1 MIFRFLILANFLL
14 TFFINNNIQAQAEI
28 DPNLLSVYIECDE
41 CDLNFIRKEINFVNF
56 VRDRND
62 ADVHIQSNDAD
73 TGGGGE
79 RITFTFYGM
88 KIFKGKSDTL
98 FSNISAHD
106 TQEKKR
112 IKLLRTIKLG
122 LIPFVVKT
130 DAANEI
136 DIVFSGNY
144 ETKLVQE
151 DPWNHWVFR
160 TSLSSD
166 VDGEK
171 LSNSF
176 DINTSL
182 TATRI
187 TEDWKLRIAYSNNY
201 HEQNFKY
208 NNQDITNV
216 SRSHTSF
223 NHIIKSIDEHWS
235 IGAWVYIHSSTYEN
249 IKFKTSIA
257 PAVEFNVFPYSDFNS
272 KQLRLNV
279 YVWNKFHNYYEETIY
294 FRTQEYLTETE
305 LSATFDYIR
314 PWGAASISASASTHL
329 QKLEKNRFRFSGKI
343 SFQLVK
349 GLTFDLNGGYSAI
362 HDQLSIPR
370 SEASLEDVLLEQREL
385 ETDYDYWGSFGVS
398 FTFGSIYNNIVNPRF
413 GD

>member
-1 MIFRFLILANFLL
+1 MIFRFLIFTKFLIALFLISDLFAQNEANTSLC
-14 TFFINNNIQAQAEI
+14 
-28 DPNLLSVYIECDE
+28 SVFIECDE
-41 CDLNFIRKEINFVNF
+41 CDLNYIREEIKFVNF

-62 ADVHIQSNDAD
+62 ADIHIQSNEAD

-88 KIFKGKSDTL
+88 KSFYGKNDTL
-98 FSNISAHD
+98 ISNISAHD
-106 TQEKKR
+106 TQEQKR

-122 LIPFVVKT
+122 LIPYLIKT
-130 DAANEI
+130 DAAKDI
-136 DIVFSGNY
+136 DIVFSGMSDK
-144 ETKLVQE
+144 KLMQE
-151 DPWNHWVFR
+151 DPWDYWVFR

-166 VDGEK
+166 IEGEK
-171 LSNSF
+171 LSKSF
-176 DINTSL
+176 DINSSL

-187 TEDWKLRIAYSNNY
+187 TEDWKFRIAYSNNY

-208 NNQDITNV
+208 NNQNITNV

-223 NHIIKSIDEHWS
+223 NHVIKSIDEHWS
-235 IGAWVYIHSSTYEN
+235 VGAWVYIHSSTYEN

-272 KQLRLNV
+272 KQLRFNV

-294 FRTQEYLTETE
+294 FTTQEYLTETE

-329 QKLEKNRFRFSGKI
+329 QKLEKNRFRFSGQI
-343 SFQLVK
+343 SFQLMK

-370 SEASLEDVLLEQREL
+370 SEASLEDILLEQREL

>member
-1 MIFRFLILANFLL
+1 MRVINSIIIVFAICTTLFTNLNAQFVSESKLL
-14 TFFINNNIQAQAEI
+14 NVF
-28 DPNLLSVYIECDE
+28 IECDD
-41 CDLNFIRKEINFVNF
+41 CDLNFIREEIKFVNF

-62 ADVHIQSNDAD
+62 ADIHIQSNGAD
-73 TGGGGE
+73 TGGGGK

-88 KIFKGKSDTL
+88 KSFQNEIDTL
-98 FSNISAHD
+98 QSIISAHD
-106 TQEKKR
+106 TKDQKR

-122 LIPFVVKT
+122 LIPYVIKT
-130 DAANEI
+130 EAAKDI
-136 DIVFSGNY
+136 DIVFTGNGGNEVKIY
-144 ETKLVQE
+144 
-151 DPWNHWVFR
+151 DPWDYWVFR
-160 TSLSSD
+160 TSLSSNIN
-166 VDGEK
+166 GEN
-171 LSNSF
+171 LSKSF
-176 DINTSL
+176 DLNSSL

-187 TEDWKLRIAYSNNY
+187 TEDWKLRIAYSNKY
-201 HEQNFKY
+201 QEQNFKY

-257 PAVEFNVFPYSDFNS
+257 PAIEFNIFPYSDFNS

-294 FRTQEYLTETE
+294 FKTHEYLTETE
-305 LSATFDYIR
+305 LSATFDYIQ
-314 PWGAASISASASTHL
+314 PWGAASVSASVSTHL
-329 QKLEKNRFRFSGKI
+329 QALEKNRFRFSGKV
-343 SFQLVK
+343 SFQVVK

-362 HDQLSIPR
+362 HDQFSIPR
-370 SEASLEDVLLEQREL
+370 SEASLEDILLEQREL

-413 GD
+413 GN